1 MVSQDSIGAARPTAA
16 LKDPSM
22 GFVSAKV
29 ISIAD
34 EHSCGPGGAV
44 GSGAAV
50 GEGGTPSTGFGGA
63 GTCVGRG
70 VGLGAFVG

>member
-1 MVSQDSIGAARPTAA
+1 MGDVS
-16 LKDPSM
+16 
-22 GFVSAKV
+22 VKV
-29 ISIAD
+29 ISTAD

-50 GEGGTPSTGFGGA
+50 GAGEVPSTGFGGA

-70 VGLGAFVG
+70 VGRGALVGWGVGGSSIWKNDYGN